1 MFTSFDT
8 LEELREAVSKIDFC
22 WYIEDLDTD
31 NVWGL
36 ERRGNWY
43 RLEKSDD
50 GTKYEL
56 WSFPENPSYD
66 KRPYDFFEVTEKEFW
81 ARVLE

>member
-8 LEELREAVSKIDFC
+8 LEEFREAVSKIDFC
-22 WYIEDLDTD
+22 WYIKDLDTD

-36 ERRGNWY
+36 ERCGNWY
-43 RLEKSDD
+43 RLEKSND

-56 WSFPENPSYD
+56 WSFPMNPSYD
-66 KRPYDFFEVTEKEFW
+66 KRPYEFRDATEEEFW
-81 ARVLE
+81 ARVL

>member
-8 LEELREAVSKIDFC
+8 LEEFREAVSKIDFFRFTK
-22 WYIEDLDTD
+22 DLDTD
-31 NVWGL
+31 NVWGK

-56 WSFPENPSYD
+56 WSFPVCPSYD

-81 ARVLE
+81 ARVL

>member
-8 LEELREAVSKIDFC
+8 LEELREAVSKIDFF
-22 WYIEDLDTD
+22 WFAEDMDTD

-43 RLEKSDD
+43 RLSMYQ
-50 GTKYEL
+50 GKYTL
-56 WSFPENPSYD
+56 WSFPVCRSYD
-66 KRPYDFFEVTEKEFW
+66 KRPYEFRDVTEKEFW